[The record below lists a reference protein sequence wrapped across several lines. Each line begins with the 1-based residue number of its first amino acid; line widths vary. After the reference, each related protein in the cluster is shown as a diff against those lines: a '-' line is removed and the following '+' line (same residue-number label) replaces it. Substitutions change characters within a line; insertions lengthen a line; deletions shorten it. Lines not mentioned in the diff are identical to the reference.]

1 MNLNLRYPNITGLSE
16 KEQLAQIKSFLH
28 QLVDQ
33 LNYALPSDSA
43 STQTFQVQGADVSYY
58 ELRSL
63 IMHDLQQMKSD
74 FEMLSQKMESEYV
87 HKSGWAAGMDIVTDD
102 NGNVVA
108 AAHQGGSDVALRFD
122 DDGEGNV
129 TITTTDGE

>member
-1 MNLNLRYPNITGLSE
+1 MSMNLRYPNITGLSE
-16 KEQLAQIKSFLH
+16 KEQLSQIKSFLI

-33 LNYALPSDSA
+33 LNYASPSDSA
-43 STQTFQVQGADVSYY
+43 STQTYQVQGADVSYY

-63 IMHDLQQMKSD
+63 IMNDLQKMKSD
-74 FEMLSQKMESEYV
+74 FEQLSQKMESGYV
-87 HKSGWAAGMDIVTDD
+87 SKSGWAAGMDIVTDE

-108 AAHQGGSDVALRFD
+108 AAHQGGSDVTLRFE

-129 TITTTDGE
+129 TITATDGE